1 MERNARDRE
10 CKVMVAAA
18 DSRVDAWAALSLIC
32 IAVATAIFWV
42 AGH

>member
-1 MERNARDRE
+1 MQRDERERE
-10 CKVMVAAA
+10 SRVMVAVA

-32 IAVATAIFWV
+32 IVVATAIFWV